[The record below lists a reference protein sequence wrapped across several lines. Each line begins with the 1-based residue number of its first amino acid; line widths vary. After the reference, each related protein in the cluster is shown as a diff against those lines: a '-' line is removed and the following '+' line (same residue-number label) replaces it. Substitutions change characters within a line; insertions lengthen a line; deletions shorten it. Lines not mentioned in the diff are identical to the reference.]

1 VNNKFPSSLSDEIR
15 SQIRNTRNSYKVY
28 HRTSL
33 AFEKLSCFLKNRQQ
47 VPRLMASSGS
57 PIARSNSATYIEPI
71 SKGVLNELTLTIN
84 IWKRKKM
91 MIEMKLDEPPMG

>member
-1 VNNKFPSSLSDEIR
+1 MNNKFPSSLSDEIR

-33 AFEKLSCFLKNRQQ
+33 AFEKLSNRQQ

-57 PIARSNSATYIEPI
+57 PIARSNSATFIEPI

>member
-1 VNNKFPSSLSDEIR
+1 MNNKFPSSLSDEIR

-33 AFEKLSCFLKNRQQ
+33 AFEKLSNRQQ

>member
-1 VNNKFPSSLSDEIR
+1 
-15 SQIRNTRNSYKVY
+15 
-28 HRTSL
+28 
-33 AFEKLSCFLKNRQQ
+33 
-47 VPRLMASSGS
+47 MASSGS